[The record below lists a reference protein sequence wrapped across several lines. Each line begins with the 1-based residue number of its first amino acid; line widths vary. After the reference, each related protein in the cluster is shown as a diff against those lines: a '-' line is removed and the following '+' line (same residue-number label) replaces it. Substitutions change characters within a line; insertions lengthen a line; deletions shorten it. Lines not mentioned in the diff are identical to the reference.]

1 MQLWACIELYK
12 YVESPKVFLLLKNHI
27 VVCVTIWSDYFSL
40 STVYILT
47 KDNMIDI
54 PKNSVSRILELIPN
68 SSIRIAV
75 FHKDI
80 AADIEIPKEIKTSS
94 TPLL

>member
-1 MQLWACIELYK
+1 MGIYL
-12 YVESPKVFLLLKNHI
+12 VFSFTKKPYSRM
-27 VVCVTIWSDYFSL
+27 TIRSDYFSL

-47 KDNMIDI
+47 KDNMIDM
-54 PKNSVSRILELIPN
+54 PKNNVSRLLGLIPS

-80 AADIEIPKEIKTSS
+80 AADIEMPKEIKTSS
-94 TPLL
+94 TLLL

>member
-1 MQLWACIELYK
+1 MGIYLVFSFTKKLY
-12 YVESPKVFLLLKNHI
+12 SRM
-27 VVCVTIWSDYFSL
+27 TIWSDYFSL
-40 STVYILT
+40 STVYILI

-54 PKNSVSRILELIPN
+54 PKNNVSRLLELIPN

-80 AADIEIPKEIKTSS
+80 AADIEMPKEIKTSS
-94 TPLL
+94 TLLL

>member
-1 MQLWACIELYK
+1 MGIYL
-12 YVESPKVFLLLKNHI
+12 VFSFTKKPYSRM
-27 VVCVTIWSDYFSL
+27 TIRPDYFSL

-47 KDNMIDI
+47 KDNMIDM
-54 PKNSVSRILELIPN
+54 PKNNVSRLLGLIPS

-80 AADIEIPKEIKTSS
+80 AADIEMPKEIKTSS
-94 TPLL
+94 TLLL

>member
-1 MQLWACIELYK
+1 MK
-12 YVESPKVFLLLKNHI
+12 YQIDVYLVFSFTKKPYSRM
-27 VVCVTIWSDYFSL
+27 TIWSDYFSL

-47 KDNMIDI
+47 KDNMIDA
-54 PKNSVSRILELIPN
+54 PKNNESKILELIPS

-75 FHKDI
+75 FQKDN

-94 TPLL
+94 KLLL

>member
-1 MQLWACIELYK
+1 MGIYL
-12 YVESPKVFLLLKNHI
+12 VFSFTKKPYSRM
-27 VVCVTIWSDYFSL
+27 TIWSDYFSL

-47 KDNMIDI
+47 KDNMIDM
-54 PKNSVSRILELIPN
+54 PKNNVSRLLGLIPG
-68 SSIRIAV
+68 SSIRMAV

-94 TPLL
+94 TLLL

>member
-1 MQLWACIELYK
+1 MVL
-12 YVESPKVFLLLKNHI
+12 P
-27 VVCVTIWSDYFSL
+27 YFSF

-47 KDNMIDI
+47 KDNIRDA
-54 PKNSVSRILELIPN
+54 PKNNELKILELMPN

-75 FHKDI
+75 FQKDN

-94 TPLL
+94 TLLL

>member
-1 MQLWACIELYK
+1 MGIYL
-12 YVESPKVFLLLKNHI
+12 VFSFTKKPYSRI
-27 VVCVTIWSDYFSL
+27 TIWSDYFSL

-47 KDNMIDI
+47 KDNMIDM
-54 PKNSVSRILELIPN
+54 PKNNVSRLLGLIPS

-94 TPLL
+94 TLLL

>member
-1 MQLWACIELYK
+1 MK
-12 YVESPKVFLLLKNHI
+12 YQMGIYLVFSFTKKPYSRM
-27 VVCVTIWSDYFSL
+27 TIWSDYFSL

-54 PKNSVSRILELIPN
+54 PKNNALRLLELIPN

-94 TPLL
+94 TLLL

>member
-1 MQLWACIELYK
+1 MCRI
-12 YVESPKVFLLLKNHI
+12 FLFWKTVI
-27 VVCVTIWSDYFSL
+27 YFETAPDYFSL

-54 PKNSVSRILELIPN
+54 PKNSVSRPLELIPN

-80 AADIEIPKEIKTSS
+80 AADIEMPKEIKTSS
-94 TPLL
+94 TLLL

>member
-1 MQLWACIELYK
+1 MFSFTKRPY
-12 YVESPKVFLLLKNHI
+12 SRM
-27 VVCVTIWSDYFSL
+27 TIWPDYFSL

-54 PKNSVSRILELIPN
+54 PKNSVLRLLELIPN

-94 TPLL
+94 TLLL

>member
-1 MQLWACIELYK
+1 M
-12 YVESPKVFLLLKNHI
+12 
-27 VVCVTIWSDYFSL
+27 TIWSDYFSL

-94 TPLL
+94 KLLLRLRLINRNKSNCRINTIKK

>member
-1 MQLWACIELYK
+1 M
-12 YVESPKVFLLLKNHI
+12 
-27 VVCVTIWSDYFSL
+27 TIWSDYFSL

-54 PKNSVSRILELIPN
+54 PKNSVLRLLELIPS
-68 SSIRIAV
+68 SSIRIAVFHKDIAADAV

-94 TPLL
+94 TLLL

>member
-1 MQLWACIELYK
+1 MCRI
-12 YVESPKVFLLLKNHI
+12 FLFWKTVI
-27 VVCVTIWSDYFSL
+27 YFETASDYFSL

-54 PKNSVSRILELIPN
+54 PKNDVLRLLELIPS

-80 AADIEIPKEIKTSS
+80 AADIEMPKEIKTSS
-94 TPLL
+94 TLLL

>member
-1 MQLWACIELYK
+1 MFSFTKKPY
-12 YVESPKVFLLLKNHI
+12 SRM
-27 VVCVTIWSDYFSL
+27 TIWSDYFSL

-47 KDNMIDI
+47 KDNMIDA
-54 PKNSVSRILELIPN
+54 PKNNESKILELIPS

-75 FHKDI
+75 FQKDN

-94 TPLL
+94 TLLL

>member
-1 MQLWACIELYK
+1 MGIYL
-12 YVESPKVFLLLKNHI
+12 VFSFTKKPYSRM
-27 VVCVTIWSDYFSL
+27 TIRSDYFSL

-47 KDNMIDI
+47 KDNMIDM
-54 PKNSVSRILELIPN
+54 PKNNVLRLLELIPS

-80 AADIEIPKEIKTSS
+80 AADIEMPKEIKTSS
-94 TPLL
+94 TLLL

>member
-1 MQLWACIELYK
+1 MVPYN
-12 YVESPKVFLLLKNHI
+12 F
-27 VVCVTIWSDYFSL
+27 FL

-47 KDNMIDI
+47 KDNIRDA
-54 PKNSVSRILELIPN
+54 PKNNELKILELMPN

-75 FHKDI
+75 FQKHN

-94 TPLL
+94 KLLL